1 MTTWIDTNMG
11 PAEFIVEFIKAY
23 ATFLTAI
30 AWPLV
35 ILVIFITV
43 MLYVER
49 TFGVLFRKR
58 RMALNWRA
66 YENVIDQLE
75 AGYADSL
82 ARLKNNHSR
91 KQLVQQQI
99 IRARES
105 IQQRDSKR
113 ALRSLAA
120 LSALGVQTDKQV
132 AQLQVGETADAAE
145 LLPPG
150 PDES

>member
-1 MTTWIDTNMG
+1 MATWTELNMG
-11 PAEFIVEFIKAY
+11 PAEFLVEFIRAY
-23 ATFLTAI
+23 ASFLTAI

-35 ILVIFITV
+35 VLVIFVTV
-43 MLYVER
+43 TLYIER
-49 TFGVLFRKR
+49 TFGVFFRWR
-58 RMALNWRA
+58 RMAINWRA
-66 YENVIDQLE
+66 YESVIDQLE

-99 IRARES
+99 LRARES

-113 ALRSLAA
+113 ALRTLAA

-132 AQLQVGETADAAE
+132 SQLLVNEAADATE
-145 LLPPG
+145 ILPPG
-150 PDES
+150 K